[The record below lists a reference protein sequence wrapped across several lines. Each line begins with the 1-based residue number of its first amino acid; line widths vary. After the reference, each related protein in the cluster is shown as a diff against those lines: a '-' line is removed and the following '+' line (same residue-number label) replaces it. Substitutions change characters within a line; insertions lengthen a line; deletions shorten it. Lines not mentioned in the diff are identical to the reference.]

1 VLTDSS
7 ERSLH
12 VYRAAV
18 ESIAWNSVGLWYAAM
33 QGMERELNKGKVDI
47 SGNTCWGYKFL
58 ACRVEGTEVEN

>member
-1 VLTDSS
+1 VLTDGS

-18 ESIAWNSVGLWYAAM
+18 ESIAWNFVGLGYAAM
-33 QGMERELNKGKVDI
+33 QGMERELNKGKVGI
-47 SGNTCWGYKFL
+47 SGNTCWGYKFV